1 MRHGRIFGSM
11 KIKTSITLSGD
22 LLDEIDRRSPDEF
35 RSRSEFLEVAARHF
49 LQELNR
55 REREARDMAILNGRA
70 DALNAEV
77 EDVLG
82 YQVPL

>member
-1 MRHGRIFGSM
+1 MRRGRIFGSM

-22 LLDEIDRRSPDEF
+22 LLDEIDRRSPEF

-49 LQELNR
+49 LKELTR
-55 REREARDMAILNGRA
+55 REREARDMAIINGRA